1 MKDFMMIFVGKEYVD
16 LGMSPEELQ
25 SRMEKW
31 FAWGAKMEKAGIL
44 KQQVNKVFSDVLS
57 KQNEV
62 HTLIEAS
69 FLNEKAKRN
78 YTQAYQTRL
87 KKLTR

>member
-1 MKDFMMIFVGKEYVD
+1 MPPNLAQGKITEQFFI
-16 LGMSPEELQ
+16 LG
-25 SRMEKW
+25 
-31 FAWGAKMEKAGIL
+31 EKAGIL